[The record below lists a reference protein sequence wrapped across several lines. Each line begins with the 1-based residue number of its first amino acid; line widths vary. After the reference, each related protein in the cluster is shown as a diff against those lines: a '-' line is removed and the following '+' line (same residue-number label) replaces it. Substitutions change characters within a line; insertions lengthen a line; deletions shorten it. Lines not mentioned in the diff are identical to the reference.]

1 MRGRGEGGEHRP
13 VRIRSGT
20 LMLGWDSGP
29 GTGPGSGDRCF
40 GRRGAWL
47 WRPKM
52 CVCVR
57 ARAHCVR
64 TDKTFTL
71 VLPSPRVARVRC
83 ACVRCAC
90 ARGRRLGAGD
100 GASGGAARVV
110 GVRSAAGEHD
120 LLHRKRDELLEPRG
134 QLISRLVP
142 LYARND
148 KAQRC
153 GLEGFHG
160 RG

>member
-20 LMLGWDSGP
+20 LMLGWDSGA

-40 GRRGAWL
+40 GRLGAWL

-57 ARAHCVR
+57 ARERIVCAQIKPLRWFSRLRALRVC
-64 TDKTFTL
+64 
-71 VLPSPRVARVRC
+71 VARV
-83 ACVRCAC
+83 CVAR